1 MACEHRGCKCEEGDI
16 RRGGKEY
23 CSDSCA
29 TAQTTGQHEDRCR
42 CGHPDC
48 ASAARS

>member
-23 CSDSCA
+23 CSDFCA

-42 CGHPDC
+42 CGHPNC